1 MICSLKENEFLR
13 ERITDVDYKD
23 VDYKEIKQ
31 TKILSKRKVLI
42 LLISIL
48 LLIFENATQKD
59 VQGGRLSCLDRKRS
73 PVVAWD
79 NKRFQ
84 SQERL

>member
-1 MICSLKENEFLR
+1 MICSLKENEFLT
-13 ERITDVDYKD
+13 ERITD

-73 PVVAWD
+73 PVVA
-79 NKRFQ
+79 
-84 SQERL
+84 

>member
-1 MICSLKENEFLR
+1 MICSLKENEFLT
-13 ERITDVDYKD
+13 ERITD

-73 PVVAWD
+73 PVVG
-79 NKRFQ
+79 
-84 SQERL
+84 